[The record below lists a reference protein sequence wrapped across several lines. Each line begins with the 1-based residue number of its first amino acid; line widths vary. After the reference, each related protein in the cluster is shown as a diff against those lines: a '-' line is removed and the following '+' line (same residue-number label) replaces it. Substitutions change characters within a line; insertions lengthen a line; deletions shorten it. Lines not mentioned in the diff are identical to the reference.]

1 MTASVANES
10 ELYVAPGG
18 PTYRL
23 VQRVGAA
30 LNIKLSIA
38 RRIVV
43 LLLVTWVPMCV
54 FALVQGVALG
64 NTPRGS
70 FLLDFATYV
79 RYFLGIPVLVLA
91 EGLVGSRLRR
101 AGLQF
106 LSEGLVRQE
115 DYPAFERAVA
125 RLARRRESVIAALV
139 IIALAVLGP
148 WKLTYESAS
157 GIGMVGW
164 QSVTFPEGHAFR
176 YNLAALWSYLVALPV
191 LLFLGYRWL
200 WRIFFWTLFLHD
212 IARLNLRLI
221 PTHADRAGGL
231 GFLEIA
237 HDSFGIFAFTIGA
250 TFSALVAFQVLFE
263 GVHIDL
269 FQISMLIAL
278 AAVLVLSLGPML
290 VFIPILSRTKREA
303 LLYYGSM
310 VIGYNRD
317 FEDKW
322 GKASGPQNP
331 ELLGSADIQSL
342 ADLGNSF
349 RFVHEMGYTPF
360 GKWAIVYQ
368 VVMTLLPALPLVLL
382 VVPFSEILAVLS
394 RLAL

>member
-1 MTASVANES
+1 M
-10 ELYVAPGG
+10 
-18 PTYRL
+18 
-23 VQRVGAA
+23 
-30 LNIKLSIA
+30 
-38 RRIVV
+38 
-43 LLLVTWVPMCV
+43 
-54 FALVQGVALG
+54 
-64 NTPRGS
+64 
-70 FLLDFATYV
+70 
-79 RYFLGIPVLVLA
+79 RYFLGVPVLVLA
-91 EGLVGSRLRR
+91 ERTVGSRLRT

-106 LSEGLVRQE
+106 VSEGLVRQE
-115 DYPAFERAVA
+115 DYPAFERAIA

-164 QSVTFPEGHAFR
+164 QSVMLPEGHAFR

-200 WRIFFWTLFLHD
+200 WRILFWTLFLRD
-212 IARLNLRLI
+212 VARLNLRLI

-237 HDSFGIFAFTIGA
+237 HDSFAIFAFSIGA
-250 TFSALVAFQVLFE
+250 TFSALAAFQVLYE
-263 GVHIDL
+263 GARIDL
-269 FQISMLIAL
+269 FQIPTLIAL
-278 AAVLVLSLGPML
+278 AAVLVLFLGPLL
-290 VFIPILSRTKREA
+290 VFTPIISRTKREA

-322 GKASGPQNP
+322 RKGSSPQNSQ
-331 ELLGSADIQSL
+331 LLGSADIQSL
-342 ADLGNSF
+342 VDLGNSY
-349 RFVHEMGYTPF
+349 RFVAEMGYMPF
-360 GKWAIVYQ
+360 GKWAVVYH
-368 VVMTLLPALPLVLL
+368 VVATLLPALPLVLL

-394 RLAL
+394 KVAL